1 MIKMYSDDITN
12 FVVKMVEKLR
22 SEDETLFILN
32 AAKRISF
39 LTDIGVRTYYKID
52 FKHVYRCQEQ
62 FNQSPT
68 KRETYQSRKF
78 IILIKTLCR
87 AQLKVCLPRNNL
99 SLT

>member
-1 MIKMYSDDITN
+1 MIKTYSDDITN
-12 FVVKMVEKLR
+12 FKLKMVEKLR

-32 AAKRISF
+32 AAKGISF
-39 LTDIGVRTYYKID
+39 LTDIGVRTYY
-52 FKHVYRCQEQ
+52 RCKEQ

-68 KRETYQSRKF
+68 KRETYKSMKF
-78 IILIKTLCR
+78 IILIKTLCH